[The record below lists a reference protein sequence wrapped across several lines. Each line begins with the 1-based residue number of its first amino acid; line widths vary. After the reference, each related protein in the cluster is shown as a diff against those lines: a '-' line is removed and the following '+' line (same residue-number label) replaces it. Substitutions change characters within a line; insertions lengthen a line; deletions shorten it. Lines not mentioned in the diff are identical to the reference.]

1 MPVGQVPASICYE
14 YERADT
20 AAMQKLP
27 APLPFP
33 SRCMDGMDEGGKWKC
48 LASSPCSPV
57 ALSPS
62 RSAYSAAQL
71 TSRGVARGTLD
82 GPGS

>member
-33 SRCMDGMDEGGKWKC
+33 SRCMDGMDEGGKWKH
-48 LASSPCSPV
+48 P
-57 ALSPS
+57 
-62 RSAYSAAQL
+62 RH
-71 TSRGVARGTLD
+71 AR
-82 GPGS
+82 P

>member
-33 SRCMDGMDEGGKWKC
+33 SRCMDGMDEGEGLSI
-48 LASSPCSPV
+48 LAMLARSPV
-57 ALSPS
+57 ALQK
-62 RSAYSAAQL
+62 RLQRRAADV
-71 TSRGVARGTLD
+71 RRRRARHLD